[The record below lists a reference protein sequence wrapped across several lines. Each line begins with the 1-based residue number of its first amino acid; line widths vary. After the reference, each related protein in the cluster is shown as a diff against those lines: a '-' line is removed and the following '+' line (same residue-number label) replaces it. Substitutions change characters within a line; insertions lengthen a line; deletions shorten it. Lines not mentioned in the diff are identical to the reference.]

1 MVPLM
6 LSKKSNLFKLF
17 MNDVGLL
24 SATYM
29 DGIQLRILNGETDI
43 NFGSVYENVIAQEL
57 VAHGFPLFYFSS
69 REHGEVDFIVER
81 MGKVLPVEVKSGKHY
96 QRHRALN
103 RIMDVPDY
111 AIQEAVVLDDD
122 VHKVESGIHYA
133 PVYMAMFLEHE
144 SLPEKMPYE
153 IGEPIRFRPLG
164 T

>member
-1 MVPLM
+1 
-6 LSKKSNLFKLF
+6 

-43 NFGSVYENVIAQEL
+43 NFGSVYENAIAQEFA
-57 VAHGFPLFYFSS
+57 AHGFPLFYYSS

-103 RIMDVPDY
+103 RMMGVPDY
-111 AIQEAVVLDDD
+111 AIPEAVVLDDAA
-122 VHKVESGIHYA
+122 HKVESGIHYA

-144 SLPEKMPYE
+144 TLPEKMPYE
-153 IGEPIRFRPLG
+153 IGNPICFPSQG
-164 T
+164 